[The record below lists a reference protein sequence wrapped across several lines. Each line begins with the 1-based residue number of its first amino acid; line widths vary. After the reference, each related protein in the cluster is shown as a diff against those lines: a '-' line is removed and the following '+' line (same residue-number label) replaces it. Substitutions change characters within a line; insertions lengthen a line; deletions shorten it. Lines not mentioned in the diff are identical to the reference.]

1 MELVSDEIKL
11 KGEFEDLW
19 MNFIVWV
26 VLIDNINKN
35 VHKEGGQFSVATLSS
50 GLVSP

>member
-19 MNFIVWV
+19 MNFIIVWV

-35 VHKEGGQFSVATLSS
+35 VHKEGGQF
-50 GLVSP
+50 

>member
-1 MELVSDEIKL
+1 MVGWMLIYHGTSDEIKL

-26 VLIDNINKN
+26 VLIDNIK
-35 VHKEGGQFSVATLSS
+35 
-50 GLVSP
+50 

>member
-35 VHKEGGQFSVATLSS
+35 VHKEGGQF
-50 GLVSP
+50 